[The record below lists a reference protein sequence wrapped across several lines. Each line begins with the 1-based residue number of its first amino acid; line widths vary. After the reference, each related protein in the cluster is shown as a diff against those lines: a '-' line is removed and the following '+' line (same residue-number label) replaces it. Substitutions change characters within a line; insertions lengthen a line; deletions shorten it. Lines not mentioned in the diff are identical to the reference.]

1 MKHCFHYIPL
11 LHSLIRKSIW
21 EYERNHFRFF
31 YLRILNPKHTFVTS
45 LIASLKPRHANKS
58 DWTDGVSLKI
68 YSVGH
73 VCARVNDAIELLA
86 ARGED
91 QTLLSNRIA
100 ELFDSFPWIRD
111 STIAGGGSSE
121 NSGSGQVIF
130 FLFLFFFFSFSF
142 WACFP
147 WTGLSVARSWRGGPS
162 ARRNSFPRYAFP
174 LISRVDRS
182 PSCMP
187 SIRVMH
193 VCVCVYV
200 LPTFLGRF
208 VMYVS
213 SGLFL
218 LLSLVRVLLLRRGTR
233 FIPFPL
239 SRFARGFGYR
249 LFKDSFLWHLI
260 FNQTIVFCL

>member
-1 MKHCFHYIPL
+1 MEALF
-11 LHSLIRKSIW
+11 SLYSITSFINSKIW
-21 EYERNHFRFF
+21 KYERNHFRFF

-86 ARGED
+86 TRGED
-91 QTLLSNRIA
+91 QTLLSNRVA
-100 ELFDSFPWIRD
+100 ELFDSFPWIRN
-111 STIAGGGSSE
+111 SAIARGGSSE

-130 FLFLFFFFSFSF
+130 FLFLFFFSF

-147 WTGLSVARSWRGGPS
+147 WTGLSVARSWRGEPS

-187 SIRVMH
+187 NIRVMH
-193 VCVCVYV
+193 VCMRVRFTNIFGTFRDVCLVGV
-200 LPTFLGRF
+200 
-208 VMYVS
+208 VS
-213 SGLFL
+213 LAVPCS
-218 LLSLVRVLLLRRGTR
+218 R
-233 FIPFPL
+233 FIASTRYPL
-239 SRFARGFGYR
+239 RS
-249 LFKDSFLWHLI
+249 LSFISFRKGVWLSFI
-260 FNQTIVFCL
+260 